1 MAKGDN
7 MYQISLTKE
16 QLQILYEMV
25 LEGKSMEPSET
36 EETICAII
44 CQAVNDSY
52 EVD

>member
-1 MAKGDN
+1 

-25 LEGKSMEPSET
+25 LEGKSMEPSEI